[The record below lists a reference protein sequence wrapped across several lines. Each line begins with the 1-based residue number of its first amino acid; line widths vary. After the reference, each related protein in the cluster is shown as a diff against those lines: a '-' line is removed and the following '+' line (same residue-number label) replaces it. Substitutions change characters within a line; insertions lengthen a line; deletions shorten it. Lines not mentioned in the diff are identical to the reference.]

1 MRRAV
6 PEKFP
11 DDLGQE
17 IVIYAGPGVELS
29 LPLDREHETIWA
41 SQAQIA
47 ELFGVD
53 RSGVTKHVNNVFRS
67 AEVDRD
73 SNVQNLHIA
82 SADRPVAFYSLDVI
96 LAVGYRANSGRAIQ
110 FRRWASGVLKDY
122 IVAGVAVNNRRL
134 DDLGSIV
141 RLLSRSDNE
150 LVAGVADVLAGYIPG
165 LQLLREYDDG
175 HIAVP
180 YGAVPGW
187 ELTIEEARAVIKR
200 VASEFPQD
208 TLFGHDPEG
217 KLDGTV
223 GAIYQG
229 FGGQDIYPTAE
240 DKAANLLYLVVKDHA
255 LADGNKRSA
264 AALFVTFLERNG
276 ILRDAEGKP
285 KISNNA
291 LAAITLM
298 VAMSDPSEKDLMV
311 ALITRMLS
319 VTNL

>member
-1 MRRAV
+1 M
-6 PEKFP
+6 PENFP
-11 DDLGQE
+11 DDEVQE
-17 IVIYAGPGVELS
+17 VVVYAGPGVEVS
-29 LPLDREHETIWA
+29 LPLDRERETVWA

-53 RSGVTKHVNNVFRS
+53 RSGVTKHVNNVFRN
-67 AEVDRD
+67 AEVDKE
-73 SNVQNLHIA
+73 SNVQILHIA
-82 SADRPVAFYSLDVI
+82 SADRPITLYSLDVI

-122 IVAGVAVNNRRL
+122 IVAGVAVNSKRL
-134 DDLGSIV
+134 DELGSIV
-141 RLLSRSDNE
+141 RLLSRADNE
-150 LVAGVADVLAGYIPG
+150 LVSGVADVLASYIPG
-165 LQLLREYDDG
+165 LQLLREYDEG

-180 YGAVPGW
+180 AGGVPGW
-187 ELTIEEARAVIKR
+187 ELTIEEARAIINR
-200 VASEFPQD
+200 VGAEFPQD
-208 TLFGHDPEG
+208 KLFGHDPQG
-217 KLDGTV
+217 KLDGTI

-229 FGGQDIYPTAE
+229 FGGQDIYPTVE

-264 AALFVTFLERNG
+264 AALFVTFLDRNG
-276 ILRDAEGKP
+276 ILRGDDGRP
-285 KISNNA
+285 RISNNA

-319 VTNL
+319 GADL